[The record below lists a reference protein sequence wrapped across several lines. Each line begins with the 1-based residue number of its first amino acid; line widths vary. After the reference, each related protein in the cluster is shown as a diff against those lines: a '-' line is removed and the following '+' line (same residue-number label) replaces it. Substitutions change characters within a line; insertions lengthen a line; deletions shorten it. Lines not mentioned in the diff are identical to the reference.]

1 MTTCR
6 ACGSTRLTPV
16 FEMEPMPL
24 AAAYTAT
31 AEEARALPKYPLS
44 WLWCARCGL
53 VNVTP
58 DIPDDELYRHYQYA
72 ASEVPA
78 LVRHHAAF
86 ADFLRAR
93 HPGNQSL
100 LEIGCNDGVLMRQL
114 PLDWHVIGVDPSDV
128 ALESFNVG
136 NAGGW
141 LIAEPFTSA
150 LVQRL
155 GQFDIVT
162 TSNSLAHFTEIGD
175 AIEGIREAL
184 APGGVA
190 YVEVHDLDAT
200 LRTGQWDTVY
210 HEHKVEWSADS
221 LRRAF
226 AIHGLEMRTLAH
238 LPLHGGL
245 LRASFVRGR
254 HHFPLSGPTMPDF
267 WRLIERYEDRRD
279 TDAYRAMTSSCWAYG
294 AAARASVYL
303 NQTGLPVEYVVD
315 GSPRR
320 QYQHIPG
327 TGAMIVPP
335 ETFDGLSWRP
345 PTLITAWNHADDI
358 KARHPD
364 YDGWVTAW

>member
-1 MTTCR
+1 MTCR

-31 AEEARALPKYPLS
+31 PEEARALPKYPLT

-86 ADFLRAR
+86 ADFLFAR
-93 HPGNQSL
+93 HGAEHSIL
-100 LEIGCNDGVLMRQL
+100 DIGCNDGVLLREMETWER
-114 PLDWHVIGVDPSDV
+114 WGVDPSDI
-128 ALESFNVG
+128 ASE
-136 NAGGW
+136 AQEGW
-141 LIAEPFTSA
+141 GLVNEPFRSGLFKT
-150 LVQRL
+150 
-155 GQFDIVT
+155 QFDVIT
-162 TSNSLAHFTEIGD
+162 SSNSLAHFTDISD

-267 WRLIERYEDRRD
+267 AGLQASYNGRRD
-279 TDAYRAMTSSCWAYG
+279 TDAYRAMSAGGDAYG

-303 NQTGLPVEYVVD
+303 NQTGLTPRVIVD
-315 GSPRR
+315 GSVRR
-320 QYQHIPG
+320 QGRHIPG
-327 TGAMIVPP
+327 VGTQILGPTLWEAMSAPP
-335 ETFDGLSWRP
+335 R
-345 PTLITAWNHADDI
+345 TLITAWNHADDI
-358 KARHPD
+358 KARHPE

>member
-31 AEEARALPKYPLS
+31 AEEARALPKYPLT

-86 ADFLRAR
+86 ADFLFAR
-93 HPGNQSL
+93 HGALHSIL
-100 LEIGCNDGVLMRQL
+100 DIGCNDGVLLREMELWDR
-114 PLDWHVIGVDPSDV
+114 VGVDPSDI
-128 ALESFNVG
+128 AREAQG
-136 NAGGW
+136 NW
-141 LIAEPFTSA
+141 DLINEPFRA
-150 LVQRL
+150 GLVDR
-155 GQFDIVT
+155 QFDVVT

-200 LRTGQWDTVY
+200 LRTGQWDTIY

-254 HHFPLSGPTMPDF
+254 HHFPLSGPTVPDF
-267 WRLIERYEDRRD
+267 AALRAAYNGRRD

-335 ETFDGLSWRP
+335 ETFDALSWRP

-358 KARHPD
+358 KARHPG
-364 YDGWVTAW
+364 YEGWVTAW